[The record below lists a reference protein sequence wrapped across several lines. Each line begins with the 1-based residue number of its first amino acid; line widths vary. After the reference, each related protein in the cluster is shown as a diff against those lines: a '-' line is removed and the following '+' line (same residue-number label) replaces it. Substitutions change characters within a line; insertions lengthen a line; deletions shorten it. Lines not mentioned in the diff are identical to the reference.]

1 MKKLNFKIFTC
12 FIITLLCSL
21 CFKVPYA
28 FAEDTLNNY
37 KINAVFD
44 ENEKVLTANETISFN
59 NSYGKDLKDIVL
71 HLYPDSYNSAETLP
85 GIGGMPPTLEKDQ
98 IGDITITKV
107 LINNKS
113 VNFTQ
118 KNQILKIN
126 LNENLKPKEK
136 VDIYIDFALKL
147 PSGNNRMGYS
157 NDIYNFTNWYPILS
171 IYDPKT
177 GLWDEKPFHP
187 VGESNYS
194 ESSNYD
200 FTIETS
206 KNMVIASTGVD
217 KKTTFNDNKKTLNVA
232 AENVRDFVFIMSP
245 KFNVVSKTVDGTKIN
260 SFYYNDENA
269 IKSKKQANKLLDVAS
284 DSIKF
289 FSNVFGKYPFKEFDI
304 VEADLSGG
312 AMEYP
317 QLIQMGHYNFNPDT
331 DYLQAFTHMPFEITS
346 TVHEI
351 GHQWWYSVVGNN
363 EFKESFLDESL
374 TTYSTAYYFEKQY
387 GKYSQES
394 AFTQFRLHLYPD
406 KTAGLPINSSV
417 DKFAS
422 WSEYSMIIYRKG
434 PVVFEDL
441 KQRVG
446 EEKFVE
452 ILKTYFER
460 YKFKNATIDGFL
472 NIINEIAGK
481 DIEAAIRSAINSKT
495 YFPENIMLSEEERRN
510 SYIEIDKNRIL
521 SMDKQYGTSLESF
534 VAKGLIGEKLYII
547 KPSNLTQTEAP
558 EIDNFLSMLQGSL
571 KEQYGIEIIIKKDT
585 ELSSEE
591 LKNNNLMFIGNP
603 WNNSALALVN
613 SELPVSITKHSLT
626 MKDLTIYSNDIS
638 GQFAAENP
646 NNKNKIILVFF
657 WTKDINSDQYNYY
670 RNYSDEIPLQFNINV
685 NGKKNI
691 SGRY

>member
-44 ENEKVLTANETISFN
+44 ENKKVLTANETISFN

-113 VNFTQ
+113 VDFTQ
-118 KNQILKIN
+118 KNQILKVN

-136 VDIYIDFALKL
+136 VDIYIDFTLKL

-171 IYDPKT
+171 IYNPKT
-177 GLWDEKPFHP
+177 GLWDENPFHP

-289 FSNVFGKYPFKEFDI
+289 FSNTFGKYPFEEFDI
-304 VEADLSGG
+304 VEANLSGG

-317 QLIQMGHYNFNPDT
+317 QLIQMGHYNFNPDI
-331 DYLQAFTHMPFEITS
+331 DYLQTFTHMPFEITS

-387 GKYSQES
+387 GKYFQES

-472 NIINEIAGK
+472 SIINEIAGK

-510 SYIEIDKNRIL
+510 SYREIDKNRIL

-558 EIDNFLSMLQGSL
+558 EIDNFLSMLQGGL

-626 MKDLTIYSNDIS
+626 MKDLTIHSNDIS

-657 WTKDINSDQYNYY
+657 WTKDINLDQSNYY

-685 NGKKNI
+685 NSKKNI

>member
-113 VNFTQ
+113 VDFTQ
-118 KNQILKIN
+118 KNQILKVN

-136 VDIYIDFALKL
+136 VDIYIDFTLKL

-171 IYDPKT
+171 IYNPKT
-177 GLWDEKPFHP
+177 GLWDESPFHP

-289 FSNVFGKYPFKEFDI
+289 FSNTFGKYPFEEFDI

-331 DYLQAFTHMPFEITS
+331 DYLQTFTHMPFEISS

-387 GKYSQES
+387 GKYFQES

-472 NIINEIAGK
+472 SIINEIAGK

-495 YFPENIMLSEEERRN
+495 YSPENLMLSEEERRN
-510 SYIEIDKNRIL
+510 SYREIDKNRIL

-626 MKDLTIYSNDIS
+626 MKDLTIHSNDIS

-657 WTKDINSDQYNYY
+657 WTKDIKSDQSNYY
-670 RNYSDEIPLQFNINV
+670 RNYSDEIPLQFNINI

>member
-113 VNFTQ
+113 VDFTQ
-118 KNQILKIN
+118 KNQILKVN

-136 VDIYIDFALKL
+136 VDIYIDFTLKL

-171 IYDPKT
+171 IYNPKT
-177 GLWDEKPFHP
+177 GLWDESPFHP

-289 FSNVFGKYPFKEFDI
+289 FSNTFGKYPFEEFDI

-331 DYLQAFTHMPFEITS
+331 DYLQTFTHMPFEISS

-387 GKYSQES
+387 GKYFQES

-472 NIINEIAGK
+472 SIINEIAGK

-495 YFPENIMLSEEERRN
+495 YSPENLMLSEEERRN

-626 MKDLTIYSNDIS
+626 MKDLTIHSNDIS

-657 WTKDINSDQYNYY
+657 WTKDIKSDQSNYY
-670 RNYSDEIPLQFNINV
+670 RNYSDEIPLQFNINI

>member
-44 ENEKVLTANETISFN
+44 ENKKVLTANETISFN

-113 VNFTQ
+113 VDFTQ
-118 KNQILKIN
+118 KNQILKVN

-136 VDIYIDFALKL
+136 VDIYIDFTLKL

-171 IYDPKT
+171 IYNPKT
-177 GLWDEKPFHP
+177 GLWDESPFHP

-289 FSNVFGKYPFKEFDI
+289 FSNTFGKYPFEEFDI

-317 QLIQMGHYNFNPDT
+317 QLIQMGHYNFNPDI
-331 DYLQAFTHMPFEITS
+331 DYFQTFTHMPFEVAS

-387 GKYSQES
+387 GKYFQES

-472 NIINEIAGK
+472 SIINEIAGK

-495 YFPENIMLSEEERRN
+495 YSPENLMLSEEERRN
-510 SYIEIDKNRIL
+510 SYREIDKNRIL

-626 MKDLTIYSNDIS
+626 MKDLTIHSNDIS

-657 WTKDINSDQYNYY
+657 WTKDINLDQSNYY

-685 NGKKNI
+685 NSKKNI

>member
-113 VNFTQ
+113 VDFTQ
-118 KNQILKIN
+118 KNQILKVN

-136 VDIYIDFALKL
+136 VDIYIDFTLKL

-171 IYDPKT
+171 IYNPKT
-177 GLWDEKPFHP
+177 GLWDENPFHP

-289 FSNVFGKYPFKEFDI
+289 FSNTFGKYPFEEFDI
-304 VEADLSGG
+304 VEANLSGG

-317 QLIQMGHYNFNPDT
+317 QLIQMGHYNFNPDI
-331 DYLQAFTHMPFEITS
+331 DYLQTFTHMPFEITS

-374 TTYSTAYYFEKQY
+374 TTYSTAYYFEEQY
-387 GKYSQES
+387 GKYFQES

-472 NIINEIAGK
+472 SIINEIAGK

-495 YFPENIMLSEEERRN
+495 YSPENLMLSEEERRN
-510 SYIEIDKNRIL
+510 SYREIDKNRIL

-558 EIDNFLSMLQGSL
+558 EIDNFLSMLQGGL

-626 MKDLTIYSNDIS
+626 MKDLTIHSNDIS

-657 WTKDINSDQYNYY
+657 WTKDINLDQSNYY

-685 NGKKNI
+685 NSKKNI